1 MRLSE
6 KQIEVIR
13 NTAFNHFGD
22 DVHVF
27 LFGSRTDPYKKGG
40 DIDLLIR
47 TQKEKMH
54 LKQKLLFLVDL
65 KKQLG
70 DQKIDVVFDKKEK
83 SENMFLK
90 TINKNKLQLC

>member
-6 KQIEVIR
+6 QQIEIIR

-27 LFGSRTDPYKKGG
+27 LFGSRTDPHKKGG
-40 DIDLLIR
+40 DIDLLIS
-47 TQKEKMH
+47 TLKEKTH

-83 SENMFLK
+83 YENMFLK

>member
-65 KKQLG
+65 KKLVTTFISLI
-70 DQKIDVVFDKKEK
+70 QKLKK
-83 SENMFLK
+83 
-90 TINKNKLQLC
+90 ILQSF